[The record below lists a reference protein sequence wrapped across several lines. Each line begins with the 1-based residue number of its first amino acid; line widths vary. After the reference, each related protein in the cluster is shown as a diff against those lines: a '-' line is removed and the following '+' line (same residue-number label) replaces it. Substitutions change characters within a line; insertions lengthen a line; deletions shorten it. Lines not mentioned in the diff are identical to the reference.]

1 MTEAVEVAM
10 IMAVPPTLVAVSGIM
25 VVLSRIKA
33 VHVQINSRMDEL
45 LRTTGTAEHARGQA
59 EGIASERAVKP

>member
-1 MTEAVEVAM
+1 MTEAVQIAL
-10 IMAVPPTLVAVSGIM
+10 ITAVPPTVVAVTGIL